1 MKQTTHALIV
11 ALLAGCAAQTG
22 PTVDDA
28 IADFITSSGLEEMDL
43 IRTWDQYGTSDLT
56 ERYIILRTRKDVYL
70 VRFDRPCP
78 ELHEFKVT
86 ADIRYDKNALRPRVD
101 TIRGCRIKKIFAIDE
116 AGAEELTMLTNASAR

>member
-28 IADFITSSGLEEMDL
+28 IADFITSSELEEMDL

-86 ADIRYDKNALRPRVD
+86 ADIQIGRAHV
-101 TIRGCRIKKIFAIDE
+101 
-116 AGAEELTMLTNASAR
+116 